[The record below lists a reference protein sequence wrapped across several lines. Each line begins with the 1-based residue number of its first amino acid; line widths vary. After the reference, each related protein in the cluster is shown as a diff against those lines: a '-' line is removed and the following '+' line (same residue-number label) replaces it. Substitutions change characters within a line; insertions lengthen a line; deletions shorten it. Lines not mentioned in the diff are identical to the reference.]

1 MKPLPQIPP
10 LIESIKEA
18 LDDRILLSLAIAA
31 FFTIITNM
39 VASGPAWGWVQGV
52 SIYVAIFIIVSL
64 ASLNDWVKDKQFVK
78 LQSLVKDED
87 IAVIRG
93 KHGATQTVNIYDLV
107 VGDIIL
113 LETGCRVPA
122 DCLLLDGQDITVD
135 ESMYYEEV
143 KKATPK
149 IVATPENYESNPDPF
164 LLSNTLV
171 STGSGYAVVLCV
183 GARSRRG
190 LQEAKLD
197 TESKTPL

>member
-1 MKPLPQIPP
+1 M
-10 LIESIKEA
+10 
-18 LDDRILLSLAIAA
+18 
-31 FFTIITNM
+31 
-39 VASGPAWGWVQGV
+39 
-52 SIYVAIFIIVSL
+52 
-64 ASLNDWVKDKQFVK
+64 K

-122 DCLLLDGQDITVD
+122 DCLLLEGQDITVD
-135 ESMYYEEV
+135 ESMYYEEL

-149 IVATPENYESNPDPF
+149 TVATPENLSSNPDPF
-164 LLSNTLV
+164 LLSNSLV
-171 STGSGYAVVLCV
+171 STGAGYAVVFCV

-190 LQEAKLD
+190 LHEAKLD